1 MRIIKFK
8 GEKNRR
14 RKRKIEKNNERKET
28 RSIRKNTEEKRDRE
42 NSNGTL
48 DATLNLLQNST
59 EKCLSASQQTATVLI
74 SFLSVNL
81 SRPFLLFSSHFLLL
95 LIPLLTHMVADL
107 YLLPIKRAEL
117 DRFKKKSQN
126 LFEYTK
132 KNPCVDRR
140 LKAREEFFQLEAVLA
155 SRYPFSSSVWIFS
168 SLMRCRWKLGIEHF
182 KFQMLF
188 EIQTENYVL

>member
-1 MRIIKFK
+1 MK
-8 GEKNRR
+8 GRR
-14 RKRKIEKNNERKET
+14 HDRLGR
-28 RSIRKNTEEKRDRE
+28 IRKKRGIVRIVTARSMPLWISYRIPRR
-42 NSNGTL
+42 N
-48 DATLNLLQNST
+48 ALQHPNKQQQSSSLFYRWT
-59 EKCLSASQQTATVLI
+59 YHDHFSFSPRIFFFYLSHCWPTWSPTYICFQLKERNWI
-74 SFLSVNL
+74 
-81 SRPFLLFSSHFLLL
+81 
-95 LIPLLTHMVADL
+95 DL
-107 YLLPIKRAEL
+107 
-117 DRFKKKSQN
+117 KKKSQD